1 MFNYFNDEIG
11 SAECFSDLIY
21 LLLVE
26 LLLSNSKL
34 TTIIK
39 AQSVSLNKKKKKIS
53 FYLVLS

>member
-39 AQSVSLNKKKKKIS
+39 AQSVSLNKKKKES
-53 FYLVLS
+53 VFT